1 MAAKGKGKRGKGAA
15 AEFAPRSIAKSATP
29 GRTLVSD
36 SRVLGCIHEWNPNGF
51 GWAVPLQAISHPQAK
66 VRGGRIYVDLHDV
79 RGGQPLE
86 VGTNIDFVLYKD
98 IRGLGAGDVRALPEG
113 DLPGGGA
120 ADEADA
126 GGGAPLPAG
135 WAKIWS
141 EDHERFYYWHGLS
154 KEASWEHP
162 GAAVGAAVGGKGA
175 PGAAAGGLRGEASPL
190 EGWEKH
196 YDTTNKEWYWWN
208 RHTKESS
215 WEEPGSRDAGD
226 EEAADEAAA
235 EDDEDQAEPSAEAKA
250 AAANGA
256 PILAQRRVKGR
267 VAKWQGFFGWV
278 TPEGDLGE
286 GLKHEDKIYLNW
298 REVPEGLDL
307 KVGSEVDFLLFA
319 DDNGLGAADVRLRQE
334 GQDDEEEEGNGSG
347 KVKGKG
353 KGKGKRGKGKK
364 GGKEGEAADPLAR
377 LERQWAKQDRQLG
390 LAEPFQAK
398 RGQKRKADEEESPE
412 DRRQGPLLPGWEEL
426 WSEEHSCYYYWHKAT
441 KQAAWERPAMP
452 LDDDGEEEGEEDEQ
466 EEEPAPVARGRV
478 SVAGAAGQG
487 SPKRGYQETPAEA
500 AARAMHVVSAGS
512 PASSSAAAEKA
523 PTPIKASLKHKATSS
538 PAKPSPDRW
547 AIVSKPAP
555 NRLKVDYDAPH
566 AGAPAPV
573 IEGLVAL
580 RRAGK
585 FCDTAVVSGGSRIP
599 CHRSVLAAGSE
610 ELAKKLEEKDVE
622 IQLPGIT
629 GEATDFLV
637 RFLYGEVGAECFQP
651 STPQINSE
659 ILQLAFD
666 FRLPLLAELC
676 AARLASDVD
685 TGNVVERIRL
695 CEANAL
701 PDLRAALVRGIMQD
715 AEALREVAMAPATLG
730 HPAMMRELLQA
741 VAMGTT
747 SDMQAS
753 KRPRT
758 G

>member
-66 VRGGRIYVDLHDV
+66 ARGGRIYVELHDV

-86 VGTNIDFVLYKD
+86 VGTNIDFLLYKD

-162 GAAVGAAVGGKGA
+162 GAAVAAAVGGKGA

-215 WEEPGSRDAGD
+215 WEE
-226 EEAADEAAA
+226 AADEDAA

-334 GQDDEEEEGNGSG
+334 GQDDEEEEANGSG
-347 KVKGKG
+347 KAQGKG
-353 KGKGKRGKGKK
+353 GKGKRGKGKK

-390 LAEPFQAK
+390 LAEPSQAK

-452 LDDDGEEEGEEDEQ
+452 LDDDGEEEGEEDEFGSDGANGEALEGAGKQ
-466 EEEPAPVARGRV
+466 QGASYLATPLTPMAGKPGSMTPLTPAGGAAAAPQRPQAPRPGVQPVQPTIRPPFRLRPAAAPSAAPRPVAPRGLPQ
-478 SVAGAAGQG
+478 APPQPAW
-487 SPKRGYQETPAEA
+487 GYQSG
-500 AARAMHVVSAGS
+500 ARAGLPPPGQRPIAAWQMQ
-512 PASSSAAAEKA
+512 PA
-523 PTPIKASLKHKATSS
+523 LKQ
-538 PAKPSPDRW
+538 P
-547 AIVSKPAP
+547 
-555 NRLKVDYDAPH
+555 
-566 AGAPAPV
+566 
-573 IEGLVAL
+573 
-580 RRAGK
+580 RR
-585 FCDTAVVSGGSRIP
+585 
-599 CHRSVLAAGSE
+599 
-610 ELAKKLEEKDVE
+610 
-622 IQLPGIT
+622 
-629 GEATDFLV
+629 
-637 RFLYGEVGAECFQP
+637 
-651 STPQINSE
+651 
-659 ILQLAFD
+659 
-666 FRLPLLAELC
+666 
-676 AARLASDVD
+676 
-685 TGNVVERIRL
+685 
-695 CEANAL
+695 
-701 PDLRAALVRGIMQD
+701 
-715 AEALREVAMAPATLG
+715 
-730 HPAMMRELLQA
+730 
-741 VAMGTT
+741 
-747 SDMQAS
+747 
-753 KRPRT
+753 
-758 G
+758 